1 MWCLWDALCRSFYAP
16 PSASTTTAHP
26 ASAIAHETLTRSR
39 SRSAYNIATDYENGN
54 SISVDGH
61 EGSSPAA
68 QATAQDSIQSSITSP
83 FPAQPPDP
91 NSNSNPN
98 PNSDPNPNPD
108 HETSLTV
115 SQPSRSPS
123 SEHKRMLD
131 RLDDL
136 LLFHGRLLAVIAIRF
151 RLWAEELLT
160 TTSLAPGGQWDAI
173 ATPTLDVRITLVI
186 VCVWRILFYAF
197 DN

>member
-1 MWCLWDALCRSFYAP
+1 MWCLWDALCQTSSYAP
-16 PSASTTTAHP
+16 PFASTTSAHP
-26 ASAIAHETLTRSR
+26 ASAVAHETLTSSR
-39 SRSAYNIATDYENGN
+39 SRPAYNITTDNGNGN

-68 QATAQDSIQSSITSP
+68 QATAQDSTQSSVTSP
-83 FPAQPPDP
+83 SPAQPPD
-91 NSNSNPN
+91 

-108 HETSLTV
+108 HESSLTV

-123 SEHKRMLD
+123 SEHKRLLD

-151 RLWAEELLT
+151 RLWAEDLLT

-173 ATPTLDVRITLVI
+173 ATPTLDVRISLII
-186 VCVWRILFYAF
+186 VCFWKTLFYAF
-197 DN
+197 D